1 VITLE
6 QLNALPAAEFV
17 AILGGI
23 FEHSP
28 WVAQR
33 AAAAR
38 PFASR
43 LQLLDSMRAAVDA
56 ATREE
61 QLALIRAHPQL
72 GARGRSLS
80 QLTVASARE
89 QRRAGLNACTPAD
102 GVRLEQLN
110 AHYLERFGFP
120 FILAV
125 RGHDPAS
132 ILANFERRLSND
144 NNREQRVALS
154 QIGAIAAYRLADV
167 IAAPP
172 GAEIVA
178 MLERLARS
186 SEPPAAAVLGGA
198 AGGSRSATDLVREW
212 MQAAGFEV
220 FMVTGGYLIGR
231 TAGGESSTKTLLA
244 GVCRDPLVNA
254 ARYEGRAAFVVAIE
268 VAQQLRQ
275 KGADLSFAL
284 AVMARPDDARVGDAG
299 GLLDGQ
305 ASPAWVELT
314 DVDAPDA
321 DAEGLEIFRA
331 LRAVD
336 LGETVITLARQANAA
351 AGQRA
356 VAAFTAGAAEQAAMA
371 LEASLWRVQT
381 AA

>member
-6 QLNALPAAEFV
+6 QLNALPATEFV
-17 AILGGI
+17 AILAGI

-56 ATREE
+56 ATPAE

-72 GARGRSLS
+72 GARGRSVS

-110 AHYLERFGFP
+110 ARYLEKFGFP

-132 ILANFERRLSND
+132 ILANFERRLGND
-144 NNREQRVALS
+144 SQREQHMALG
-154 QIGAIAAYRLADV
+154 QIGAIAAFRVADV
-167 IAAPP
+167 IACPP

-178 MLERLARS
+178 MLERLAHA
-186 SEPPAAAVLGGA
+186 SEPAGT
-198 AGGSRSATDLVREW
+198 AGGGGTADGARSATELVREW
-212 MQAAGFEV
+212 MQAAGLEV
-220 FMVTGGYLIGR
+220 WVATGGYLIGR
-231 TAGGESSTKTLLA
+231 AAGGEHSARTLLA

-254 ARYEGRAAFVVAIE
+254 ARYEGRAAFIVAIE

-275 KGADLSFAL
+275 KGADLRFAL
-284 AVMARPDDARVGDAG
+284 AVMARPDDGRVGDAAS
-299 GLLDGQ
+299 LLDGQ

-314 DVDAPDA
+314 DVDAADA
-321 DAEGLEIFRA
+321 DAEGVEIFRA

-336 LGETVITLARQANAA
+336 LGERVVTLAHQDNAA
-351 AGQRA
+351 SGQRA
-356 VAAFTAGAAEQAAMA
+356 VASFTAGAAEQAARA
-371 LEASLWRVQT
+371 LEASLWHVQS